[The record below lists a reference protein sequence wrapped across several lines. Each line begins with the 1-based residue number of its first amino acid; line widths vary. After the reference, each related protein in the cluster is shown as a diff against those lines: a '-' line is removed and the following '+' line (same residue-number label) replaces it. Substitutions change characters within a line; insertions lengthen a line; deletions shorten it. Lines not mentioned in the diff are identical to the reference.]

1 MTDNKKIENNVNSI
15 SEEDKKS
22 MEFLKSQEDEVV
34 VIDVP
39 EQKNEVE
46 TSEIEKKKK
55 HVNIFKQFL
64 IPRVYYTAIVVYI
77 LAIVTKII
85 VGIILSVLNLTDE
98 DGKSE
103 NQEALEDGLKENNYN
118 YKSILY
124 IVLFGPILEEFIF
137 RFILFRG
144 ISYIGEK
151 IGKNNKFIRRFIKFL
166 AYIISSGLF
175 AFGHFGFSFEILV
188 ADFVNFPTY
197 FIMGVF
203 LAIAY
208 DYDGYFLAAVLTHI
222 LNNSIATVVMFFL
235 IWIVYNIIII
245 FNFNIYYWL
254 NCTLN
259 KNQ

>member
-1 MTDNKKIENNVNSI
+1 MTDNKKIENNVNSM

-22 MEFLKSQEDEVV
+22 MEFLKSQEDKVV

-39 EQKNEVE
+39 EQNNIVE
-46 TSEIEKKKK
+46 TSETEKKKK

-77 LAIVTKII
+77 LSLVTNFVI
-85 VGIILSVLNLTDE
+85 GIILSVLNLTDE

-103 NQEALEDGLKENNYN
+103 NQEVLEDGLNKTNYN
-118 YKSILY
+118 FILVLD
-124 IVLFGPILEEFIF
+124 IVLISPIIEEFIF

-151 IGKNNKFIRRFIKFL
+151 IGKNNKFISRFIKFL

-175 AFGHFGFSFEILV
+175 AFGHFGFSFETLV
-188 ADFVNFPTY
+188 ADFVNFPSY

-208 DYDGYFLAAVLTHI
+208 DYDGYFLAAVLAHI
-222 LNNSIATVVMFFL
+222 LNNSIATVVMFLL
-235 IWIVYNIIII
+235 I
-245 FNFNIYYWL
+245 
-254 NCTLN
+254 
-259 KNQ
+259 